1 MSTQV
6 TVRLPDDLVA
16 FMDREVAA
24 DTVRSRAELVTTA
37 LERERRRLA
46 GLRDAEIYART
57 EPDPE
62 MTAIVEFYA
71 AHPPVLDDEY

>member
-1 MSTQV
+1 MSIQV

-24 DTVRSRAELVTTA
+24 DTVRSRAELVATA

-46 GLRDAEIYART
+46 GVRDAEIYATT

-62 MTAIVEFYA
+62 LEAWVAWSA
-71 AHPPVLDDEY
+71 AHPAPVDD